1 MHLDTTR
8 EIGLVGLNLVAERQ
22 SSHLISAE
30 IAAEK
35 SAARN
40 DDGEQRA

>member
-30 IAAEK
+30 IATQK
-35 SAARN
+35 SAAQK
-40 DDGEQRA
+40 DDEET

>member
-22 SSHLISAE
+22 SGHLTSAE
-30 IAAEK
+30 IAAER
-35 SAARN
+35 SAAPK
-40 DDGEQRA
+40 DDEEM